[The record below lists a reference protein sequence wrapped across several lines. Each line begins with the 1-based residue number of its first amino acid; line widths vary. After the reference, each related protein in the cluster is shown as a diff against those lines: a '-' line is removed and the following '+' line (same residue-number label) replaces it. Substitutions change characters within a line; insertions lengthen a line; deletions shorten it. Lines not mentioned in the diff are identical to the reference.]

1 METCQH
7 IINKLFRTDSNVP
20 QSNRL
25 VQKKYIYTY
34 FVVPTYRKS
43 ASNLPHLM
51 LLKGISTTHNL

>member
-25 VQKKYIYTY
+25 VQKKKEEKIQTQY

-43 ASNLPHLM
+43 ASNFT
-51 LLKGISTTHNL
+51 SFNAT

>member
-25 VQKKYIYTY
+25 VQKKYTQY

-43 ASNLPHLM
+43 ASNFN
-51 LLKGISTTHNL
+51 SFNAT